1 MKVLVIGAGLFG
13 SSVAAILADKNIK
26 VDLAEAE
33 NDIMKLASRVNH
45 NRIHLGY
52 HYLRSIETAEQS
64 IEGLLSF
71 LFHYG
76 DAVVYQFPNYYA
88 IAKKGSKT
96 TPAEFLE
103 FCENVGIGYDEEMPS
118 DNLLNPDAIE
128 ACFRVPEPVW
138 DFFTLK
144 KILKKKLSNPNINLL
159 IKTKCT
165 GIRALSGGQFEVQLT
180 TGTKNYDVVI
190 NCTYSNIN
198 QVNSYLGI
206 PPRKLLYE
214 DVMIPVFKYPSGP
227 FGLTIMDGP
236 FCSVMPRGM
245 RKNEFL
251 LYHVKDSLLDAKLAF
266 EKPGFSQLSIT
277 NEQLKSPGNIY
288 DKSSFFMPFLKN
300 VQLSGYNRATRTVYE
315 NDDDARLTE
324 LYTYE
329 GLNNYFTILSG
340 KVTTCIQVAL
350 EVKHI
355 LLGKKLKRRFKM
367 AI

>member
-13 SSVAAILADKNIK
+13 SSVAATLADKNVS
-26 VDLAEAE
+26 VDLVEAE
-33 NDIMKLASRVNH
+33 DDIMKLASRVNH

-52 HYLRSIETAEQS
+52 HYLRSIDTAEQS

-76 DAVVYQFPNYYA
+76 DAVLYQFPNYYA
-88 IAKKGSKT
+88 IAREGSKT
-96 TPAEFLE
+96 TPAEFLN
-103 FCENVGIGYDEEMPS
+103 FCENVGIGYDEEMPA
-118 DNLLNPDAIE
+118 DNLLNAGSIE

-144 KILKKKLSNPNINLL
+144 KILKKKLNNPKINLFF
-159 IKTKCT
+159 KTKCI
-165 GIRALSGGQFEVQLT
+165 GLKVLSDGQFEAKLN
-180 TGTKNYDVVI
+180 TGIKNYDVVI

-198 QVNSYLGI
+198 QINSYLGL
-206 PPRKLLYE
+206 PPKKLLYE
-214 DVMIPVFKYPSGP
+214 DVMIPVFKYPSTA

-245 RKNEFL
+245 KKNEFL
-251 LYHVKDSLLDAKLAF
+251 LYHVKDSLLDTKLAM
-266 EKPGFSQLSIT
+266 EKPEFPRLNIT
-277 NEQLKSPGNIY
+277 DEQLKAPGSIY
-288 DKSSFFMPFLKN
+288 DRSSFFMPFLKH
-300 VQLSGYNRATRTVYE
+300 VQLAGYNRTTRTVYE

-324 LYTYE
+324 LYSYD

-355 LLGKKLKRRFKM
+355 LQGRKLKRRFKM